1 MGIYGAAD
9 STLVN
14 MSYYAAKAN
23 VPLDQTAIFAQR
35 QQNLKDFTS
44 AVSKLFENQYQDH
57 KATEKMRT
65 ELAQTAED
73 ILLSGGNV
81 NDFQLDLHN
90 DTVYGFK
97 NELDA
102 IKIDNTLDA
111 DGKKRARQ
119 KLELKMNKYKNQ
131 ITEQKAA
138 FEEMVNF
145 SANGLVYTDPGSAE
159 SKTWNAILDDYNNGT
174 NNAKQTVENGEIFY
188 TFEGNKMSL
197 KDIKKGLSKHDPEF
211 QNRFQKRINE
221 IVGQFRTL
229 QEQGME
235 PTVNHM
241 GQMKEILIKEIN
253 TLDQVRNLANAKFG
267 NNTHSFEQILMGQA
281 KTSGV
286 NGHEMIDNR
295 GIELIWTELD
305 KLGDDHG
312 WSTSKSKIAA
322 FKSGNSA
329 VDLNND
335 GKYDAADRKMYKDPA
350 NAKLLIEKIKEDK
363 ELYKELVVNFTM
375 ENAVKEFWAQGEFQ
389 RLEAHRLQA
398 IEDARNLK
406 TFKAKEE
413 IKGQQ
418 QRKTKGMLT
427 GNQLQEQQQ
436 KEMLNTAIDDAVLN
450 SDFSILNNLEKG
462 VRLSG
467 DGKNLY
473 LTKNGSPIK
482 GPKTEEGEE
491 TYVTI
496 PITGNEKQLKARI
509 KSYITGFTGD
519 ATETLTAE
527 QLYNKYYKK

>member
-1 MGIYGAAD
+1 MGVYGAAD

-14 MSYYAAKAN
+14 MSYRAAMAN

-131 ITEQKAA
+131 ITEQKAT

-145 SANGLVYTDPGSAE
+145 SANGLVYSDPGSAE

-174 NNAKQTVENGEIFY
+174 NNARQTVVNGEIFY

-211 QNRFQKRINE
+211 QNRFQKRIND
-221 IVGQFRTL
+221 IVGQFKSL
-229 QEQGME
+229 QEQGLE
-235 PTVNHM
+235 PTANNM
-241 GQMKEILIKEIN
+241 AQMKDALMGDIN
-253 TLDQVRNLANAKFG
+253 TLDQVRNLANAKFS
-267 NNTHSFEQILMGQA
+267 NNPHSFEQILMGQA

-295 GIELIWTELD
+295 GIELIWGELD

-312 WSTSKSKIAA
+312 WTSGRKAA
-322 FKSGNSA
+322 FKAGNSA
-329 VDLNND
+329 IDMND
-335 GKYDAADRKMYKDPA
+335 DGVYDEKDRSGKLGYHKPE

-375 ENAVKEFWAQGEFQ
+375 ENAVKDFWAQGTME
-389 RLEAHRLQA
+389 RVEAHRQQA
-398 IEDARNLK
+398 LKDQRAIDLDKQKKMNTARANVYASQQPTSTQIRRDK
-406 TFKAKEE
+406 QFKAYDKK
-413 IKGQQ
+413 I
-418 QRKTKGMLT
+418 RKMIETLDFKDMAGME
-427 GNQLQEQQQ
+427 NR
-436 KEMLNTAIDDAVLN
+436 V
-450 SDFSILNNLEKG
+450 
-462 VRLSG
+462 V
-467 DGKNLY
+467 
-473 LTKNGSPIK
+473 
-482 GPKTEEGEE
+482 GPKKDG
-491 TYVTI
+491 TYDIYVGDVKQNI
-496 PITGNEKQLKARI
+496 EPIDINKMGVEDFGNLVYNAMMRKFEKTRNINFAK
-509 KSYITGFTGD
+509 
-519 ATETLTAE
+519 
-527 QLYNKYYKK
+527 